1 MSKKSKSKKLDKK
14 IRISISDK
22 SKCLR
27 TLNNKEDYVDQLLN
41 IADSLD
47 FDDEGKL
54 ILDCLNELKEL
65 EKMNQTQLLKED
77 NNTLYPHLNDKYF
90 NKKIFQ
96 KREFNETKMESKMES
111 KGEEKMNP
119 KKIKE
124 ITDKLCNEREFEL
137 APHQMFV
144 RNFLSFQ
151 TPYNGLLLY
160 HGVGTGKTCSA
171 ISVSEEMREY
181 NKQMN
186 ISKEILVVASPNVQT
201 NFKLQLF
208 NEKKLKE
215 INGLW
220 NIKSCTGNKFLKE
233 INPMNMKGLP
243 KSDVV
248 KQINRI
254 IKQNYKF
261 LGYVEFSNYITK
273 IIDKA
278 KQKGKNVKKVIRNE
292 FSDRLLIIDEVHNLR
307 VTDKVKDV
315 KKSTE
320 NLKKVVVYSNN
331 LKLLLLSAT
340 PMYDNARE
348 IVWILNILNLNDNRF
363 PIEESDIFFDMNN
376 TIKDGGEELLI
387 QKSTGYISYVRGENI
402 FTFPY
407 RIYPEDMK
415 DDKSWKIFKKNQTQN
430 KDEDWYFNKQAN
442 DMPISGTEGVDYLD
456 LMTIP
461 ISDHQS
467 NVYNFNIQ
475 YLKDK
480 KSGFLKDEDKNSGIP
495 YVLLDGLVQI
505 LNFTY
510 PHKSF
515 GEDAIKHPGKHYDIV
530 KKLYGIEGLK
540 RNMLF
545 SKDRMFGTF
554 EYKSSTLNMEDENGK
569 RIGGRIFDYE
579 NISRFSN
586 KINFIL
592 KKIIDEKGVVKSR
605 GKILIYSRYIHG
617 CIIPLALALEEVG
630 FTRYGGNN
638 LFKKKPN
645 TKYTKHKNKL
655 KYIMITGD
663 STLSPNKVEEINAF
677 NSPENKNGD
686 EIKVIIVSKAASEG
700 LDFQC
705 IRQVHIVDPWYN
717 IYRIE
722 QIIGRAVRNQSH
734 CLLPFEERN
743 VEIYL
748 HATLLKDEEQDIES
762 IDFYLYRLAER
773 KVKSIAT
780 VSKIL
785 RENAIDC
792 FLNLSQQE
800 MRQKNLNITVDQI
813 LSSKSEDE
821 PIKFILGHKDHTPV
835 CDFDKCEIT
844 CDDGKDKYTGSALN
858 NINEETYNHYYMVL
872 NVDKIIQRIRLLFK
886 DEYIYS
892 KNELVKRIRHVKNY
906 PEDQILFALNQLIKD
921 KNEYLVD
928 MFDRI
933 GRLKNTSD
941 YYFFQP
947 IELNDDNT
955 QMYDNQHLIDNKWKQ
970 LDFILPENIKEEK
983 VTSQK
988 RIYIILNELKEHLV
1002 TFSNK
1007 KALTKEDRKDF
1018 SKIAAWVIYLL
1029 KENDNKEFWK
1039 NCDRYALYYIIEQ
1052 LSSDDKLILLK
1063 HVYSDYY
1070 NENSEEEIYA
1080 KKYFQKFIHNDIIGI
1095 VFDDKIKYFMK
1106 DNKNNWSI
1114 LPSNKKSLTKD
1125 MYKIKDQ
1132 IEHKT
1137 IGILDYNKKYKRID
1151 FKIKDSENV
1160 NKRKGEV
1167 CGTGNFQKAPMV
1179 QSNNKLFKIYNDMV
1193 KDERIPHGDPHWYFP
1208 SRGDKYVEDNKSIK
1222 TIYDKVIT
1230 EKVKITSK
1238 HLCIEQI
1245 LLLIHFEEKKLLN
1258 KKWLYF
1264 NIELIANK

>member
-22 SKCLR
+22 CLR
-27 TLNNKEDYVDQLLN
+27 TLNNKEDYIDQLLN

-47 FDDEGKL
+47 FDEEGKL

-65 EKMNQTQLLKED
+65 ETKNQEQLLKQD

-96 KREFNETKMESKMES
+96 KREFNETKMESKV
-111 KGEEKMNP
+111 EKNKNNKMTRE
-119 KKIKE
+119 KIKE

-278 KQKGKNVKKVIRNE
+278 KQKRKNVKKVIRNE

-363 PIEESDIFFDMNN
+363 PIEESDIFKNDNSLIIN
-376 TIKDGGEELLI
+376 EKGENKGKELLI

-415 DDKSWKIFKKNQTQN
+415 N
-430 KDEDWYFNKQAN
+430 KDSLKLLQKTKWTYPIKQAN
-442 DMPISGTEGVDYLD
+442 DMEIDGTEGINYLD

-461 ISDHQS
+461 IRNHQS
-467 NVYNFNIQ
+467 DVYNFNIK

-480 KSGFLKDEDKNSGIP
+480 KSGFIKDEDKNTGIP

-510 PHKSF
+510 PHSRFK
-515 GEDAIKHPGKHYDIV
+515 DAKDNPGKHYDII

-540 RNMLF
+540 RNMLYA
-545 SKDRMFGTF
+545 KERMFGTF
-554 EYKSSTLNMEDENGK
+554 EYKSNTITNF
-569 RIGGRIFDYE
+569 GRLFDYE
-579 NISRFSN
+579 NIGKYSN

-638 LFKKKPN
+638 LFKKKPD

-748 HATLLKDEEQDIES
+748 HATLLKEPNIES

-800 MRQKNLNITVDQI
+800 MRQKNLKIKVDQI
-813 LSSKSEDE
+813 LSSKSKKE

-844 CDDGKDKYTGSALN
+844 CDDGKDKYTGSTLN

-892 KNELVKRIRHVKNY
+892 KNELVTRIRHVKNY

-983 VTSQK
+983 VTSEK
-988 RIYIILNELKEHLV
+988 RIDIILKDLSDHLD
-1002 TFSNK
+1002 TFYDR

-1029 KENDNKEFWK
+1029 KTFDHREFAEK
-1039 NCDRYALYYIIEQ
+1039 CYRYALYYIIEQ
-1052 LSSDDKLILLK
+1052 LSSDDTLILLK
-1063 HVYSDYY
+1063 HVYSDK
-1070 NENSEEEIYA
+1070 NRDSVVEKYA
-1080 KKYFQKFIHNDIIGI
+1080 QQYFQKFIHNDIIGI

-1106 DNKNNWSI
+1106 DGKNNWTI

-1125 MYKIKDQ
+1125 MYKNDQ
-1132 IEHKT
+1132 VEHKT
-1137 IGILDYNKKYKRID
+1137 IGIFDYNKKYKRID
-1151 FKIKDSENV
+1151 FKIKDSENA

-1179 QSNNKLFKIYNDMV
+1179 QNNNKLFKLYNQHIGSEN
-1193 KDERIPHGDPHWYFP
+1193 KNIN
-1208 SRGDKYVEDNKSIK
+1208 KYEEDNKSIK
-1222 TIYDKVIT
+1222 KIYDNLIT
-1230 EKVKITSK
+1230 DNLIPQGSNKSIKITSK

-1245 LLLIHFEEKKLLN
+1245 LLLIHFEEEKLLD